1 MFDRQSIHVALL
13 LWGFI
18 FCLIAA
24 VCMFVGKNFDREKR
38 KWMLLMQ
45 LSTAILLCSDAFAW
59 EFRGKPGIIGY
70 YIVRISNFLVFA
82 ASDVIL
88 FFFHAYICMYLL
100 GKEEQKKSRR
110 VKIVGVLC
118 LIGVLLVILSQFT
131 QMYYYFD
138 ANNFYH
144 RNAAYPFSML
154 IPVTGMLIDLSLL
167 LQYRKRLGQDM
178 FLAMLSYIVLPLAAA
193 GIQIFYYG
201 ISFINIAI
209 GISMIL
215 MFVVAIAEQNR
226 DLGRLSKSKAE
237 AVEKLEIATTLN
249 KCVAELSTDK
259 DIRVA
264 IYNLLGIINN
274 YFKGDRTYIF
284 EIDYDRE
291 IIIDTHEYVRGGIT
305 EQIDNLQEVPLQV
318 ISVWMEKFKESQA
331 YYIADLK
338 QEQGTPAYDILR
350 EQEIERLLAV
360 PLKKDGTIIGF
371 VGVDNPT
378 RHYSDATLLS
388 SIQFF
393 ITNSLAAKKQQEQL
407 QYLSYRD
414 MLTGLYNR
422 NKYIQ
427 VVESYEGSQVK
438 NTGVA
443 YIDLNGLKTVN
454 DKQGHAAG
462 DRLIK
467 KAAEVIS
474 DVFPEHAYRVGGDE
488 FVIVCPDKEEHAFYQ
503 NLDKL
508 QDEMKE
514 NEVSISSGV
523 LWKENVED
531 LESMLKHADQ
541 LMYQE
546 KEAYHQKSG
555 DGRR

>member
-1 MFDRQSIHVALL
+1 M
-13 LWGFI
+13 
-18 FCLIAA
+18 
-24 VCMFVGKNFDREKR
+24 
-38 KWMLLMQ
+38 
-45 LSTAILLCSDAFAW
+45 
-59 EFRGKPGIIGY
+59 
-70 YIVRISNFLVFA
+70 
-82 ASDVIL
+82 
-88 FFFHAYICMYLL
+88 
-100 GKEEQKKSRR
+100 
-110 VKIVGVLC
+110 
-118 LIGVLLVILSQFT
+118 
-131 QMYYYFD
+131 
-138 ANNFYH
+138 
-144 RNAAYPFSML
+144 
-154 IPVTGMLIDLSLL
+154 
-167 LQYRKRLGQDM
+167 
-178 FLAMLSYIVLPLAAA
+178 
-193 GIQIFYYG
+193 
-201 ISFINIAI
+201 
-209 GISMIL
+209 
-215 MFVVAIAEQNR
+215 
-226 DLGRLSKSKAE
+226 
-237 AVEKLEIATTLN
+237 
-249 KCVAELSTDK
+249 
-259 DIRVA
+259 
-264 IYNLLGIINN
+264 
-274 YFKGDRTYIF
+274 
-284 EIDYDRE
+284 
-291 IIIDTHEYVRGGIT
+291 
-305 EQIDNLQEVPLQV
+305 
-318 ISVWMEKFKESQA
+318 
-331 YYIADLK
+331 
-338 QEQGTPAYDILR
+338 
-350 EQEIERLLAV
+350 
-360 PLKKDGTIIGF
+360 
-371 VGVDNPT
+371 GVDNPT